1 MNTEQK
7 ELIYKIAQ
15 ELDCGMDC
23 YYNVATKELISVPGE
38 GYEMS
43 MDFEMEEFFEEDLER
58 VKEQEEDFIFI
69 EAPDS
74 RTSFAIMESF
84 VDQIDDSRFSHQ
96 LQTLLQ
102 NKYPFRNFKAKVE
115 GSAYRQAW
123 FDFKQK
129 ALERHVAEILDFN

>member
-7 ELIYKIAQ
+7 KLIYAIAQ

-23 YYNVATKELISVPGE
+23 YYNVKTQEFISIPGE
-38 GYEMS
+38 GYDMS

-69 EAPDS
+69 KAPDLQ
-74 RTSFAIMESF
+74 TSFGIMESF
-84 VDQIDDSRFSHQ
+84 VDQIDDSRFSTQ

-123 FDFKQK
+123 FDHKQK
-129 ALERHVAEILDFN
+129 ALESLVAETLNFN

>member
-1 MNTEQK
+1 
-7 ELIYKIAQ
+7 
-15 ELDCGMDC
+15 MDC
-23 YYNVATKELISVPGE
+23 YYNVKTKEFISIPGE
-38 GYEMS
+38 GYEMN

-74 RTSFAIMESF
+74 HTSFGIMESF
-84 VDQIDDSRFSHQ
+84 VDQIDDSRFSTQ

-123 FDFKQK
+123 FDHKQK
-129 ALERHVAEILDFN
+129 ALESLVAETLNFN

>member
-7 ELIYKIAQ
+7 KLIYAIAQ

-23 YYNVATKELISVPGE
+23 YYNAKTQEFISIPGE

-74 RTSFAIMESF
+74 HTSFGIMESF
-84 VDQIDDSRFSHQ
+84 VDQIDDSRFSTQ

-123 FDFKQK
+123 FDHKQK
-129 ALERHVAEILDFN
+129 ALESLVAETLNFN

>member
-38 GYEMS
+38 GYDMS

-74 RTSFAIMESF
+74 QTSFGIMESF
-84 VDQIDDSRFSHQ
+84 VDQIDDSRFSTQ

-123 FDFKQK
+123 FDHKQK
-129 ALERHVAEILDFN
+129 ALENLVAETLNFN